1 MPERE
6 FDAIIIGGGP
16 AGYLAAERVGA
27 KGLSVLLLEKDHL
40 GGVCLNRGCI
50 PTKALLHSAKIY
62 HSIKDAE
69 RYGVSAQQIHYDLSR
84 AMAWKQKVVET
95 LRRGVESQM
104 KHHHVT
110 VVQGVG
116 TLKDRNTVVMDGVV
130 YRGRSLVIAAGS
142 SPARLPVKGVENQR
156 LLTSAQAL
164 EIESLPGRM
173 VIIGGGVIG
182 CEFASYFSM
191 VGVEVT
197 VIELLPEI
205 IPNLDPDIGALLRKA
220 MPDVTFHMQSRV
232 EEIVGGSADE
242 EGLTV
247 TFSNKEG
254 SNKEGLSSLDTD
266 VVIMAVGRTPNTGGL
281 GLDGVG
287 LDYDKTGI
295 AVNEAMQTN
304 VPGIFAIGDVNGRS
318 MLAHSA
324 YRMAEVAAKT
334 ICGEYDHM
342 RYHAV
347 PWVVY
352 THPEVAGVGLTERE
366 AREQGR
372 RIAVRSLPLRINGRF
387 LAEHGNDPGLC
398 KVIADSDTGVLLG
411 VQIVGTPA
419 SEIVHGAAVMI
430 EAELRVK
437 DIQEIV
443 FPHPTV
449 SEVIKDTLWALG

>member
-6 FDAIIIGGGP
+6 FDVIIIGGGP

-50 PTKALLHSAKIY
+50 PTKTLLHSAKLY
-62 HSIKDAE
+62 HSIKNAE

-84 AMAWKQKVVET
+84 AMAWKQKVIVT

-104 KHHHVT
+104 KRHHVT
-110 VVQGVG
+110 VMKSAG
-116 TLKDRNTVVMDGVV
+116 TLRDQNTVVADGVD
-130 YRGRSLVIAAGS
+130 YRGRSLVIATGS
-142 SPARLPVKGVENQR
+142 SPARLPIEGVENQR
-156 LLTSAQAL
+156 VLTSAQVL
-164 EIESLPGRM
+164 EIESLPKRM

-220 MPDVTFHMQSRV
+220 MADVTFHVGSRV
-232 EEIVGGSADE
+232 EKITGGSTDA

-247 TFSNKEG
+247 TFSNASG
-254 SNKEGLSSLDTD
+254 SNEEGLRSLDTD
-266 VVIMAVGRTPNTGGL
+266 AVIMAVGRTPNTDDL

-295 AVNEAMQTN
+295 AVNETMQTN
-304 VPGIFAIGDVNGRS
+304 LSGVYAIGDVNGRS

-334 ICGEYDHM
+334 ICGESDHM

-372 RIAVRSLPLRINGRF
+372 RIVVRSLPLRINGRF
-387 LAEHGNDPGLC
+387 LAEHGNDPGTC
-398 KVIADSDTGVLLG
+398 KVVADSDTGVLLG

-419 SEIVHGAAVMI
+419 SEIIHGVAAMI

-449 SEVIKDTLWALG
+449 SEIIKDTLWALG